1 MFRKTILTF
10 LLILSMINNSQ
21 GLFAAPAI
29 FVDSPADA
37 FALAA
42 DTKKDLLIIFGAN
55 WCIYCNILKNDIN
68 TNLNIVEDK
77 IICFVDF
84 DQNKDM
90 VKEYRVRTIP
100 DYMLYRDS
108 IEIKRKVGYKNK
120 EKFQEWLLNNE

>member
-1 MFRKTILTF
+1 MFRKIILTF
-10 LLILSMINNSQ
+10 LLVLSMINNSQ

-68 TNLNIVEDK
+68 TNLNMVEDK
-77 IICFVDF
+77 IVCFVDF

>member
-1 MFRKTILTF
+1 MNEPVDL
-10 LLILSMINNSQ
+10 
-21 GLFAAPAI
+21 API
-29 FVDSPADA
+29 SDA

-55 WCIYCNILKNDIN
+55 WCVYCNILKNDIK

-77 IICFVDF
+77 IVCFVDF

>member
-42 DTKKDLLIIFGAN
+42 ETKKDLLIIFGAN

-68 TNLNIVEDK
+68 TNLNMVEDK
-77 IICFVDF
+77 IVCFVDF

>member
-1 MFRKTILTF
+1 
-10 LLILSMINNSQ
+10 MINNSQ

-37 FALAA
+37 FALAE

-55 WCIYCNILKNDIN
+55 WCVYCNILKNDIK

-77 IICFVDF
+77 IVCFVDF

>member
-10 LLILSMINNSQ
+10 LLILSIINNSQ

-29 FVDSPADA
+29 FVDSPVDA

-42 DTKKDLLIIFGAN
+42 DTKKDLLIIFGAS
-55 WCIYCNILKNDIN
+55 WCVYCNILKNDIN
-68 TNLNIVEDK
+68 TNLNMVEDK
-77 IICFVDF
+77 IVCFVDF

>member
-55 WCIYCNILKNDIN
+55 WCVYCNILKNDIK

-77 IICFVDF
+77 IVCFVDF